1 MSGQPALATRAGAS
15 ACQARPRQW
24 IVPLVLLVD
33 DAAPGAVVLQEAT
46 DDGQLLAR
54 VTVQARD
61 LPAAVAEREA
71 TRPRWVWDDTS
82 RRYPALLA
90 AGVRVERCHDLRL
103 CHAILRGSA
112 LCADSA
118 LATAPPRPW
127 DAARAEPLPVAP
139 SLSDDEPAT
148 VDDHLDVPE
157 ELARQLAA
165 VAGSTAPGRLR
176 LLLAAESTGALIAAE
191 IRHDGLP
198 WSVQAHDELLTRLLG
213 ERPRD
218 GRRPAKLEALAEQVR
233 TLLGQPD
240 VNLDSQPDLLHALH
254 LAGLD
259 VSSTRVSEIRVL
271 DNPVVAPLLEYKK
284 LARLL
289 SANGWSWMET
299 WVADGRFRPDYVPG
313 GVVTGR
319 WATSGGGALQLPAAV
334 RGAVRADPG
343 WRLVVADAA
352 QLEPRVLAAMSGDGA
367 MPASTTPWYRSAWRP
382 VPGRGRRRHR
392 ADPQAGQGRDARCDL
407 RRDDGCQRGADAAAD
422 QGVPARRRDGRG
434 CGPCGGAGRGRLDLA
449 RPLLT
454 AAGRGVAGGGRGGV
468 ERGGRPRGRPGG
480 AQPQA
485 GLGPVHAQLHRAGH
499 GSGVGAVL
507 DGRAAS
513 SAARH
518 RGAPAP
524 GLLPARR
531 GHGAL
536 ACCRGRR
543 RRGGRS
549 GGCGRGGPAA
559 VRGLPGGLRA
569 GSVGGRLL
577 RPGEVVPDCNG
588 YGACHDVAHEHSPGA
603 LSLGRP
609 PSRPW
614 RPSACPGGGRGCRLG
629 PGGGCGSARPTGNR

>member
-1 MSGQPALATRAGAS
+1 M
-15 ACQARPRQW
+15 
-24 IVPLVLLVD
+24 PLVLLLD
-33 DAAPGAVVLQEAT
+33 DAGPGAVVLQEAT

-71 TRPRWVWDDTS
+71 GRLRWVWDDTS

-103 CHAILRGSA
+103 CHAILHGSA

-118 LATAPPRPW
+118 LATAPPGPW

-139 SLSDDEPAT
+139 SLFDDEPAT

-176 LLLAAESTGALIAAE
+176 LLLAAESTGALSAAE
-191 IRHDGLP
+191 MRHDGLP

-299 WVADGRFRPDYVPG
+299 WVVVGRFRPDYVPG

-367 MPASTTPWYRSAWRP
+367 MAAAGRQADLYQGVVDAGIVQTRKQAKVAMLGAIYGATTGASAVLMPQLTRVFPRAVGMVEAAARAGERGEVVSTWLGRSSPPPGEAWRAA
-382 VPGRGRRRHR
+382 V
-392 ADPQAGQGRDARCDL
+392 AAASSEEAGPEDAR
-407 RRDDGCQRGADAAAD
+407 AARS
-422 QGVPARRRDGRG
+422 RRRDWGRFTRNFIVQG
-434 CGPCGGAGRGRLDLA
+434 
-449 RPLLT
+449 T
-454 AAGRGVAGGGRGGV
+454 AAEWALCWMAALRRRLLAI
-468 ERGGRPRGRPGG
+468 EGRPH
-480 AQPQA
+480 
-485 GLGPVHAQLHRAGH
+485 LVFFLHDEVMVH
-499 GSGVGAVL
+499 S
-507 DGRAAS
+507 
-513 SAARH
+513 
-518 RGAPAP
+518 
-524 GLLPARR
+524 
-531 GHGAL
+531 
-536 ACCRGRR
+536 
-543 RRGGRS
+543 
-549 GGCGRGGPAA
+549 PAA
-559 VRGLPGGLRA
+559 VA
-569 GSVGGRLL
+569 EDVGAAVREAAAEAGRLL
-577 RPGEVVPDCNG
+577 FGDCPVDFALDVSVVDS
-588 YGACHDVAHEHSPGA
+588 YDQAK
-603 LSLGRP
+603 
-609 PSRPW
+609 
-614 RPSACPGGGRGCRLG
+614 
-629 PGGGCGSARPTGNR
+629 